1 MYSVQVGEAFY
12 VHARNACWGGH
23 IYACSSFLATSAL
36 DVVVGGQFHYP
47 FFSYLG
53 KKLCFQLKRKLGG
66 HHFRPGRFGKQKYL
80 LPIWQ
85 FNNVCSVFQPVA
97 E

>member
-47 FFSYLG
+47 VFFLLG
-53 KKLCFQLKRKLGG
+53 EKTLF
-66 HHFRPGRFGKQKYL
+66 P
-80 LPIWQ
+80 
-85 FNNVCSVFQPVA
+85 A
-97 E
+97 EEEVGWTSFSA